1 MIFSRGRFFR
11 PLRTERTAN
20 GILMNQIQQEKIEE
34 SQVQQVQEQ
43 NKAQNQG
50 DEQKIDKERLKGV
63 GLDLLVFLRS
73 LAMAILLGI
82 GVGVYASAFAMLIN
96 YLTGVRTQNPWLLY
110 LLPVGGLAIV
120 GFYHLLKAD
129 DPKGTN
135 RVLESISSEDETLP
149 IKMTP
154 LITVGT
160 SITHLFGGSAGREG
174 AALQIGGSIG
184 ATFARALKLGKTE
197 VMIMTMCGMSAAFS
211 AMFGTPLTATIFA
224 MEVVSIGILHYSAI
238 VSCAVSA
245 LVAGLMGRLIGYVPE
260 TYPHVSFPSFSIL
273 NGLSALALGILCA
286 ALSVVFCIILHKTE
300 YILKKLLKNQ
310 YLRTVVGGAL
320 VIGITLLLGTR
331 DYNGAGGS
339 VIEQALNGNALW
351 YSFLIKM
358 ILTAITLGA
367 CYKGG
372 EIIPTIFVGATFG
385 CVAGPLLGLPAAT
398 GAALGI
404 CGVFCG
410 VTNCPL
416 ASIALC
422 FELFGIS
429 GLPLF
434 LIVAA
439 VSFRLSGYYSL
450 YTGQQIMYSKT
461 HPLLINRKTW
471 K

>member
-1 MIFSRGRFFR
+1 
-11 PLRTERTAN
+11 
-20 GILMNQIQQEKIEE
+20 MNQTEQEKIEE
-34 SQVQQVQEQ
+34 KEVAQIREESSPKEQ
-43 NKAQNQG
+43 GEDHLFAK
-50 DEQKIDKERLKGV
+50 EHMQKV

-73 LAMAILLGI
+73 LIMAVLLGI
-82 GVGVYASAFAMLIN
+82 GVGVYACAFAMLIN
-96 YLTGVRTQNPWLLY
+96 FLTGIRTQNPWLLY
-110 LLPVGGLAIV
+110 LLPLGGLAIV

-149 IKMTP
+149 IRMTP

-160 SITHLFGGSAGREG
+160 SITHLLGGSAGREG

-184 ATFARALKLGKTE
+184 ANFARALKLGKTE

-238 VSCAVSA
+238 VPCAVSS
-245 LVAGLMGRLIGYVPE
+245 LVAGLMGSLIGYVPE
-260 TYPHVSFPSFSIL
+260 SYPKVSFPSLSVL
-273 NGLSALALGILCA
+273 SGLSALALGILCA

-300 YILKKLLKNQ
+300 HYLKKFLKNQ

-320 VIGITLLLGTR
+320 VIGISLLLGTR
-331 DYNGAGGS
+331 DYNGAGGPL
-339 VIEQALNGNALW
+339 IEQALNGQALW

-385 CVAGPLLGLPAAT
+385 AVAAPFLGLPAAA

-422 FELFGIS
+422 FELFGLS

-450 YTGQQIMYSKT
+450 YSGQKIMYSKT
-461 HPLLINRKTW
+461 RPLLVDRNTW

>member
-1 MIFSRGRFFR
+1 
-11 PLRTERTAN
+11 
-20 GILMNQIQQEKIEE
+20 MNQIEQEKIEE
-34 SQVQQVQEQ
+34 REVQQVREVQQAQEQ
-43 NKAQNQG
+43 KEIWEVQQAREQGRAQETGN
-50 DEQKIDKERLKGV
+50 EQNFGKERLKDVGV
-63 GLDLLVFLRS
+63 DLLAFLRN
-73 LAMAILLGI
+73 LVMAVLLGI
-82 GVGVYASAFAMLIN
+82 GVGAYACAFAMLIN
-96 YLTGVRTQNPWLLY
+96 FLTGVRTANPWLLY
-110 LLPVGGLAIV
+110 LLPIGGLAIV

-160 SITHLFGGSAGREG
+160 ALTHLFGGSAGREG

-238 VSCAVSA
+238 VPCAISA
-245 LVAGLMGRLIGYVPE
+245 LVAGLMGRLIGYTPE
-260 TYPHVSFPSFSIL
+260 TYPHVAFPSFTIV

-286 ALSVVFCIILHKTE
+286 ALSVVFCIVLHKTE
-300 YILKKLLKNQ
+300 HYFKKFLKNQ

-320 VIGITLLLGTR
+320 VIGITLLIGTR
-331 DYNGAGGS
+331 DYNGAGGPL
-339 VIEQALNGNALW
+339 IELALNGNAHW
-351 YSFLIKM
+351 YSFLLKM

-385 CVAGPLLGLPAAT
+385 CVVAPLLGLPAAT

-404 CGVFCG
+404 CGLFCG

-439 VSFRLSGYYSL
+439 VSFRLSGNYSL
-450 YTGQQIMYSKT
+450 YTGQQIVYSKSR
-461 HPLLINRKTW
+461 PLLINRKTW